1 MLYKRVEPLLSI
13 YKQGG
18 KMQEKRYKLTE
29 KGRKILEERK
39 KEEES
44 INMQDFAGYLLGYM
58 PKDNNK
64 E

>member
-1 MLYKRVEPLLSI
+1 
-13 YKQGG
+13 
-18 KMQEKRYKLTE
+18 MQEKRYKLTE